1 MVSPRA
7 YTNVEAPEGWLGSLP
22 EFLVFNSLTTT
33 FNLQQGVEFTYQSPL
48 LGGRLEKGGVVLD
61 FVFNE
66 PPDLAINVQG
76 EYYHYGMGSTISQND
91 VFIRAQM
98 AGQGIQ
104 LIFIDENDIYR
115 DVDYYVRQALNYKDH
130 SKLGGGR

>member
-1 MVSPRA
+1 
-7 YTNVEAPEGWLGSLP
+7 
-22 EFLVFNSLTTT
+22 
-33 FNLQQGVEFTYQSPL
+33 
-48 LGGRLEKGGVVLD
+48 
-61 FVFNE
+61 
-66 PPDLAINVQG
+66 
-76 EYYHYGMGSTISQND
+76 MGSTISQND

>member
-7 YTNVEAPEGWLGSLP
+7 YTNVEAPPGWPGSLP

-76 EYYHYGMGSTISQND
+76 EYYHYGKGSTVSQND
-91 VFIRAQM
+91 VMVRQQM
-98 AGQGIQ
+98 AGQGIF
-104 LIFIDENDIYR
+104 LIFIDENDIYE

>member
-7 YTNVEAPEGWLGSLP
+7 YTNVEAPPGWPGSLP

-48 LGGRLEKGGVVLD
+48 LGGRIEKGGVVLD

-66 PPDLAINVQG
+66 PPDLA
-76 EYYHYGMGSTISQND
+76 S
-91 VFIRAQM
+91 
-98 AGQGIQ
+98 
-104 LIFIDENDIYR
+104 
-115 DVDYYVRQALNYKDH
+115 
-130 SKLGGGR
+130 